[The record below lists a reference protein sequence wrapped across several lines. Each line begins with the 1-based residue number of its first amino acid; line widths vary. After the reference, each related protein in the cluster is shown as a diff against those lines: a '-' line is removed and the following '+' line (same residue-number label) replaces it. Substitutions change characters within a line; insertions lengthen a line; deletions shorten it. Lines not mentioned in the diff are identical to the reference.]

1 MIVLKTNMRY
11 HMHMCSKYNRTKPL
25 KFTSTVA
32 TLHTALSV
40 ITVQKQLINEK
51 NCNEK
56 IFR

>member
-1 MIVLKTNMRY
+1 
-11 HMHMCSKYNRTKPL
+11 MCSKYNRTKPL